1 MDRFVIMDFLQV
13 KITETLDRVIW
24 GVARWR
30 ILVYLKKV
38 TEKLSQLNHKVQ
50 SKNKPKNYS
59 MLFIFLMMLWGGFIV
74 SAFFLL
80 QHKYLFLFLS

>member
-1 MDRFVIMDFLQV
+1 MDFLQI

-24 GVARWR
+24 GAARWR

-38 TEKLSQLNHKVQ
+38 TEKLSQLNRKVQ
-50 SKNKPKNYS
+50 SKNKPENYS

-74 SAFFLL
+74 SAFFT
-80 QHKYLFLFLS
+80 SP